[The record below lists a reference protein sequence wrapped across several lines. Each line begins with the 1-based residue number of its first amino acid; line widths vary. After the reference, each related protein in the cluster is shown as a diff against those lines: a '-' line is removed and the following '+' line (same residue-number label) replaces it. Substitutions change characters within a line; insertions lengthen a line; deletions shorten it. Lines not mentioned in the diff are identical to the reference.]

1 MGDADHIT
9 GDGVRAGAVGS
20 PFDNATVAA
29 RLGGETFTTKV
40 GDLVFDC
47 FRVTGREPAG
57 SSGTGTAPAAGDE
70 PAAGAE
76 PASGGDGD
84 RPTAV
89 LVHGW
94 PQFAACWE
102 DTAAA
107 LADAGVDV
115 IAYDQ
120 RGYSPGAR
128 PGEVEDYTVEHLVSD
143 LRALVREWGLSQFHL
158 VGHDWGGI
166 LGWHYAAQHPDE
178 LITFTS
184 VSTAHPTAHGQRI
197 EEDPDQYERMH
208 YLRQIRKDPAGVEAR
223 MLADGG
229 RRLAAI
235 YGEAVSP
242 ERVQSYVD
250 RFSEPGVLAAALAY
264 YRALGLGHTPQLTP
278 ITVPTLYVW
287 GSEDLAFT
295 RGAAELT
302 GEHVEADYRF
312 VEIPGATHW
321 LPEEEPGV
329 VSGAV
334 IDWIRDH

>member
-47 FRVTGREPAG
+47 VRVTGREPAG
-57 SSGTGTAPAAGDE
+57 ASGTGTAPAAGDE

-102 DTAAA
+102 DTARA
-107 LADAGVDV
+107 LADAGSDV

-143 LRALVREWGLSQFHL
+143 LCALVREWGLSQFHL

>member
-9 GDGVRAGAVGS
+9 GDGVRAGTVGS

-47 FRVTGREPAG
+47 VRVTGREPAG
-57 SSGTGTAPAAGDE
+57 ASGTGTAPAAGDE

-302 GEHVEADYRF
+302 CEHVEADYRF

>member
-57 SSGTGTAPAAGDE
+57 ASGTGTA

-115 IAYDQ
+115 VAYDQ

>member
-20 PFDNATVAA
+20 PFDNVTVAA
-29 RLGGETFTTKV
+29 RLGGETFTTQV

-57 SSGTGTAPAAGDE
+57 ASGTGTAPAAGDE